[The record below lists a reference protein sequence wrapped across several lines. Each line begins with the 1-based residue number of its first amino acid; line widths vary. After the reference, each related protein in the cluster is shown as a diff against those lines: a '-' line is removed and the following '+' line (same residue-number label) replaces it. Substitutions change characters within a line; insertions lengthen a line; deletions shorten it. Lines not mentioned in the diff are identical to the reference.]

1 MLRTLTDF
9 SECLSSA
16 EAPPNTVSLTISG
29 ALDEVFPG
37 EEFSSSELL
46 RALIVHVLSNQSA
59 VKFRGSEWEFRR

>member
-16 EAPPNTVSLTISG
+16 EAPSLTISG